1 MNAIRPFLPLF
12 FYLFAFQI
20 NAQEAERFKLYYAPD
35 KYTNEVRNMLKSQAN
50 FNAYRLMLGWH
61 IDPKNK
67 GVVDKESF
75 IKNIIKFY
83 PNLSSNDILCIDL
96 ENKVYRDLADYDAGT
111 AGYQKASSA
120 FVWMLKTVKKMR
132 PNVKVGIYGLPFRA
146 YYPNAKNTNKLDV
159 ILSCADY
166 IFPSLYTM
174 YPDSQIGK
182 LRNEKYLKE
191 NLSIALEYGIRL
203 KKPVIPFVWSVVHP
217 SNTLSGGQLLSSN
230 EVVQNLKLI
239 ENFSYKNTKVKGVV
253 WWDPDANYFSKV
265 VKTQM
270 KSTNN
275 DPKYLQ
281 SKILQ
286 DYLHSYLNAN

>member
-1 MNAIRPFLPLF
+1 MNAIRQFLPLF
-12 FYLFAFQI
+12 FYFFAFQV
-20 NAQEAERFKLYYAPD
+20 NAQGSERFKIYYAPD
-35 KYTNEVRNMLKSQAN
+35 KYTNEVRNVLKGQTN
-50 FNAYRLMLGWH
+50 FNAYRLMLGWY

-67 GVVDKESF
+67 GIVDKELF
-75 IKNIIKFY
+75 IKNIVKFY
-83 PNLSSNDILCIDL
+83 PDLSSNGVLCIDL
-96 ENKVYRDLADYDAGT
+96 ENKVYRDLADYNAGT
-111 AGYQKASSA
+111 LRYQKASSP

-174 YPDSQIGK
+174 YPDNQIGK
-182 LRNEKYLKE
+182 SRNEKYLKE

-253 WWDPDANYFSKV
+253 WWDPDANYFSKM

-270 KSTNN
+270 KSPNS

-286 DYLHSYLNAN
+286 DYLHSYLNAH

>member
-1 MNAIRPFLPLF
+1 MNIIRQFLSLF
-12 FYLFAFQI
+12 FFLFAFQF
-20 NAQEAERFKLYYAPD
+20 NAQEAEHFKIYYAPD
-35 KYTNEVRNMLKSQAN
+35 KYTNEVRNVLKGQIN
-50 FNAYRLMLGWH
+50 FNAYRLMLGWY
-61 IDPKNK
+61 IDPENK
-67 GVVDKESF
+67 GIVDKELF
-75 IKNIIKFY
+75 VKNIVKFY
-83 PNLSSNDILCIDL
+83 PDLSSNGVLCIDL
-96 ENKVYRDLADYDAGT
+96 ENKVFKDLADYNAGT
-111 AGYQKASSA
+111 LQYQKASSA

-217 SNTLSGGQLLSSN
+217 SNILSGGQLLSSN